1 MRFRKLRELRV
12 LNELTQTDLAKILN
26 CTQQSLSAYEK
37 GLRDVPVDV
46 LIKYAGYKKPLNF
59 FDKVKIKCKLILK
72 KLIKK

>member
-12 LNELTQTDLAKILN
+12 INELTQKDLAKILN

-46 LIKYAGYKKPLNF
+46 LIKYAEYFDVTIDYLVGRDTKPKN
-59 FDKVKIKCKLILK
+59 K
-72 KLIKK
+72 

>member
-37 GLRDVPVDV
+37 GTRDVPVDV
-46 LIKYAGYKKPLNF
+46 LIKYAEY
-59 FDKVKIKCKLILK
+59 FDVSIDYLVGRDNKIKNK
-72 KLIKK
+72 